1 MNISLFSFLMSVLS
15 STVFIIVIH
24 ALRNQPFFLK
34 SFGVHTLLI
43 MYGLS
48 LFRMIFVIELPFA
61 VPVGLKGVFSQ
72 TYAQL
77 RQYQVSV
84 GGSRIAFLD
93 IVFCVWIAAA
103 LANFVRL
110 MWRERLVRKDLSH
123 HRKNKNYAA
132 ERVLANV
139 RKKSA
144 DKIFASVCV
153 CPSIDTPIGL
163 GLFQKWIYLPDE
175 EYTQEELYYIMK
187 HEYIHFSNR
196 DGLVKLLTLL
206 LCCIFWWNPAVYLL
220 KKDVEQILEI
230 KCDINATHGFSK
242 KERLE
247 YLLTIVRVL
256 KGKPRSTDG
265 RPPLMATGLFSRT
278 EHDGIRERF
287 ELITKATKRLG
298 VRYQAAFVGLAVL
311 VTAFSYTFVLQSAFE
326 PPVED
331 IYTDSSVIEI
341 DPSEQYIVKHKDGSY
356 SMVLSTGKEY
366 PLKEE
371 VAIFFVS
378 EGTIIT
384 KEK

>member
-72 TYAQL
+72 TYAQM

-123 HRKNKNYAA
+123 HRRNKNYAA

-144 DKIFASVCV
+144 DKIFVSVCV

-256 KGKPRSTDG
+256 KGKPRSTHDS
-265 RPPLMATGLFSRT
+265 PPLMATGLFSRT
-278 EHDGIRERF
+278 EHDDIRERF
-287 ELITKATKRLG
+287 ELITKATKRVG
-298 VRYQAAFVGLAVL
+298 IRYQAVFVGLAVL
-311 VTAFSYTFVLQSAFE
+311 VTVFSYTFVLQPAFE

-331 IYTDSSVIEI
+331 IYS
-341 DPSEQYIVKHKDGSY
+341 DGSTLELDSEKLY
-356 SMVLSTGKEY
+356 ILQHHDMTHSIVLENGEMYPISDPVLQMYVDLGTEIRKE
-366 PLKEE
+366 
-371 VAIFFVS
+371 
-378 EGTIIT
+378 
-384 KEK
+384 